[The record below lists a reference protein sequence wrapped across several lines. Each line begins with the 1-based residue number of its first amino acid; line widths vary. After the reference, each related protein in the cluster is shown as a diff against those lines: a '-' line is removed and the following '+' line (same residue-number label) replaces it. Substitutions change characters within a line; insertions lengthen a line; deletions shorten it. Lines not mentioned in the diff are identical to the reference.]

1 MNISIKMTEANPK
14 RNIQIKE
21 LKDPVVFIG
30 LGLGSGLAPKAPG
43 TAGTLLA
50 VPLYLVMQ
58 DLPLM
63 WYAIITAAITLS
75 GIWVCSYS
83 ARKLGVHDHPA
94 IVIDEIAGFLIT
106 MFAVPQGWLWLIT
119 GFVLFR
125 FFDAVKPWPISWM
138 DRNLKGG
145 SGIMLDDVAAGL
157 VSLALIHGYLY
168 VSGAWL

>member
-1 MNISIKMTEANPK
+1 MAESK
-14 RNIQIKE
+14 RRIQLKE

-43 TAGTLLA
+43 TAGTLVA
-50 VPLYLVMQ
+50 VPLYLAMQ
-58 DLPLM
+58 NLSLM
-63 WYAIITAAITLS
+63 WYAVITVGIILS

-83 ARKLGVHDHPA
+83 AKKLGVHDHPA

-106 MFAVPQGWLWLIT
+106 MFAVPAGWVWLLT
-119 GFVLFR
+119 GFILFR

-145 SGIMLDDVAAGL
+145 TGIMLDDVAAGL
-157 VSLALIHGYLY
+157 VSLALIHAYLY
-168 VSGAWL
+168 LAGSF